1 MERTNALHILRYLAT
16 GTSINSLERTNA
28 LHILRYLATGTS
40 INSLERTNALHSSQG
55 SVENYI
61 KNVAAALNSL
71 AQDEVCFEFD
81 PNTIGTT
88 KQGFA
93 DYGDSWLVSGH

>member
-1 MERTNALHILRYLAT
+1 MIFCSTEAGQPANSQLLVALRYLAT
-16 GTSINSLERTNA
+16 GTSINSLEQ
-28 LHILRYLATGTS
+28 
-40 INSLERTNALHSSQG
+40 TNALHSSQG

-88 KQGFA
+88 KQDFA
-93 DYGDSWLVSGH
+93 DYEDSWLVSGH